1 MTWFD
6 GMNGIIRKARIG
18 SQGKEQQWGWEKVLA
33 GRTKVNAHRWHSGT
47 GAFAVSIALPRH
59 DRRINAP
66 WGGCSGHAKICGT
79 NPQRRIRHGS
89 HFFIHANQST
99 IDLWIDGRGGAT
111 PLLKSPND
119 YVPSTGWRRTRFVE
133 TSATRFDDVVVVP
146 DAAAFRST
154 PGLPIVSGKVYLAIT
169 QDGNYAKF
177 RVEPPGVQV
186 DQANNKRFVNIT
198 VAYNSGGG
206 NWAKPV
212 IVDRQR

>member
-1 MTWFD
+1 
-6 GMNGIIRKARIG
+6 MNGIVRKARIG

-33 GRTKVNAHRWHSGT
+33 GRTKVNAHRRRSG
-47 GAFAVSIALPRH
+47 ACASAVSIAPPPY
-59 DRRINAP
+59 DCRINAP
-66 WGGCSGHAKICGT
+66 WGGV
-79 NPQRRIRHGS
+79 IRTRENLRHKPSAAHPHGS